1 MENKDVEIHITG
13 VSMFG
18 KAEIKMN
25 TVELLKRIKKKLR
38 EQKSAIAEKMI
49 EGRETDFQSYQKDV
63 GLAQGLEAAC
73 AIIDETL
80 TKIDEED

>member
-1 MENKDVEIHITG
+1 
-13 VSMFG
+13 
-18 KAEIKMN
+18 MN

-38 EQKSAIAEKMI
+38 EQRSAIAEKMI
-49 EGRETDFQSYQKDV
+49 EGRETDFHSYQKDV
-63 GLAQGLEAAC
+63 GLAQGLEDAC

>member
-1 MENKDVEIHITG
+1 MRE
-13 VSMFG
+13 
-18 KAEIKMN
+18 
-25 TVELLKRIKKKLR
+25 KKT
-38 EQKSAIAEKMI
+38 AIAEKMI

-63 GLAQGLEAAC
+63 GLAQGLELAC

>member
-1 MENKDVEIHITG
+1 M
-13 VSMFG
+13 
-18 KAEIKMN
+18 
-25 TVELLKRIKKKLR
+25 R
-38 EQKSAIAEKMI
+38 EKKSALAEKMI

-63 GLAQGLEAAC
+63 GLAQGLENAC